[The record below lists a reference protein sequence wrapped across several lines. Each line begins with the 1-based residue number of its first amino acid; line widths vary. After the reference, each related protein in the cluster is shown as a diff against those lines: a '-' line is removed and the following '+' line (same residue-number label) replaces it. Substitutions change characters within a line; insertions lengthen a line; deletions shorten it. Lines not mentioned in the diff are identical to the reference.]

1 MLTNRK
7 LSLITFS
14 ISLLLLLAMSGSAVA
29 QKPESLDA
37 SAKGEGTLSVGKEK
51 FKLYTVVVKLKA
63 GGEAEITLVSDI
75 SLFVTGEWSAGDD
88 LSKGV
93 DLKIP
98 GGTSQG
104 SSGGTGKL
112 FLTADGKSIAR
123 LTLQGVTRNS
133 NTKYSA
139 TFVAAQ

>member
-1 MLTNRK
+1 MLARRQ
-7 LSLITFS
+7 LSVITCS
-14 ISLLLLLAMSGSAVA
+14 ITLLLLLAISGLAVP
-29 QKPESLDA
+29 QRPQSLEA

-75 SLFVTGEWSAGDD
+75 SLFVAGEWSAGDD
-88 LSKGV
+88 ISKGI
-93 DLKIP
+93 DLKIT

-104 SSGGTGKL
+104 SSAGTGKL
-112 FLTADGKSIAR
+112 FLTADAKSIAR

-139 TFVAAQ
+139 SFVAAQ